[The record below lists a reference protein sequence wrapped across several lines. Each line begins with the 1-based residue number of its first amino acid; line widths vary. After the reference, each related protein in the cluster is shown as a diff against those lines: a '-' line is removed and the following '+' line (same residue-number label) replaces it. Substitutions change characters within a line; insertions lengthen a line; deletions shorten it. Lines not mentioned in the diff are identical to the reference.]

1 MKKLVLIALIAAVFA
16 SCKKEN
22 DTQGTPA
29 QQQVSFAASM
39 IELPG
44 TKDWPCSPDTSG
56 NFPEPDYAQVTLL
69 IDNIQVDYFPLVYRI
84 DGQIYTQNITL
95 SIPPT
100 GEYTVTS
107 FILWNDAGTTEDIL
121 PGADDLIL
129 MGTPSDTS
137 AYASYITK
145 PVAFDFQVSG
155 FARAEVE
162 VEVLCYL
169 QDTFKNAGLF
179 ANSMTKPNIKQR
191 NRTSSLKLSK

>member
-1 MKKLVLIALIAAVFA
+1 MKKLVLIVLIAAVFA

-56 NFPEPDYAQVTLL
+56 NFPEPDYAQVTLM
-69 IDNIQVDYFPLVYRI
+69 IDSIQVDFFPLVYRI
-84 DGQIYTQNITL
+84 DGQIFTQNITL
-95 SIPPT
+95 SIPPS
-100 GEYTVTS
+100 GEYTLTN
-107 FILWNDAGTTEDIL
+107 FLLWNDAGTTEEIL
-121 PGADDLIL
+121 PGADDSIL

-137 AYASYITK
+137 TYASYILK
-145 PVAFDFQVSG
+145 PVAFSFPVSG
-155 FARAEVE
+155 FSKAEVE

-169 QDTFKNAGLF
+169 DDTFKDAPLYSK
-179 ANSMTKPNIKQR
+179 SMTKPNIQPTNK
-191 NRTSSLKLSK
+191 TSSLKLSK